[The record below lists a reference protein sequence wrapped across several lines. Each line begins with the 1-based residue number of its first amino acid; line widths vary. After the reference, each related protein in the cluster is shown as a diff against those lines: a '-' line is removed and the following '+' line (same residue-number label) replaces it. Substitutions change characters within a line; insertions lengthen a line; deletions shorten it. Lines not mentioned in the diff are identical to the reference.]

1 MGKRLRLNGLN
12 LRKRVIF
19 VLGIILIGGFTM
31 QTVGAQ
37 DHVEFLGLAAIAGG
51 GEKATKDMAGLSH
64 TLLEDGVS
72 YQDSFD
78 GFGSGI
84 AYTGYQNRYLLLADR
99 GPNKVSYPNGNVV
112 DNTTSYTNRFQIAD
126 IEVKKAEQNYQVN
139 VRLKGT
145 SLLKNQKGEQ
155 FTGISTGYNKN
166 LRRDTEGIRVAPDG
180 TVWTSDEYGPYV
192 DHFNQKGERIGSL
205 KIPAAFLIVYPA
217 DTLTEEMQNNKS
229 GRYTNKGAEGLALS
243 PDGKV
248 LVVAMQGPLIQDGGV
263 NGKYCRFLVY
273 DLENSQ
279 KAPKQFM
286 YPLDSAKTGV
296 SEILAVNDH
305 QFLVDERD
313 GVGGLKGVKLL
324 YLIDFK
330 QPEAPSDVAAVTAL
344 TVDDDLSG
352 RVPLH
357 KQLFADIGA
366 MLNAAGA
373 FTTPAGLPDK
383 IEGYAFGPDLPDG
396 RHLLLATNDN
406 DYSDT
411 YPDYIFAFAVSQSV
425 LPEFQPFK
433 LNEGMKFRP

>member
-1 MGKRLRLNGLN
+1 MGKRLRLNVLN
-12 LRKRVIF
+12 LRKSIVF
-19 VLGIILIGGFTM
+19 VLGIILMSGFTM
-31 QTVGAQ
+31 QAVGAQ
-37 DHVEFLGLAAIAGG
+37 DQVEFLGLAAITGG
-51 GEKATKDMAGLSH
+51 GEKAAKDMSGLPHS
-64 TLLEDGVS
+64 LLEDGVS

-99 GPNKVSYPNGNVV
+99 GPNKVSYPNGSTV
-112 DNTTSYTNRFQIAD
+112 DNTTSYANRFQIAD
-126 IEVKKAEQNYQVN
+126 IELTKADKKYQVS
-139 VRLKGT
+139 VQLKGT
-145 SLLKNQKGEQ
+145 SLLKNQRGKQ
-155 FTGISTGYNKN
+155 FIGISTAYNKN

-192 DHFNQKGERIGSL
+192 DHFNQNGGLIESL
-205 KIPAAFLIVYPA
+205 AIPDAFLITHPA
-217 DTLTEEMQNNKS
+217 NTLTEEMQNNNS
-229 GRYTNKGAEGLALS
+229 GRYTNKGAEGLAIS

-248 LVVAMQGPLIQDGGV
+248 LVVAIQSSLIQDGGAK
-263 NGKYCRFLVY
+263 GKYSRLLVY
-273 DLENSQ
+273 DLTNSK

-286 YPLDSAKTGV
+286 YPLDSAKTAI

-313 GVGGLKGVKLL
+313 GVGGPKGVKLL

-330 QPEAPSDVAAVTAL
+330 QTEAPSDVAAVASL
-344 TVDDDLSG
+344 PVDDNLSG

-357 KQLFADIGA
+357 KQLFADIGGI
-366 MLNAAGA
+366 LNAAGA

-406 DYSDT
+406 DYSDS
-411 YPDYIFAFAVSQSV
+411 YPDYIFAFAVSQGA
-425 LPEFQPFK
+425 LPEFQLSK
-433 LNEGMKFRP
+433 LKEGIKFRP

>member
-1 MGKRLRLNGLN
+1 MDKRLRLNGPN
-12 LRKRVIF
+12 LRKLGI
-19 VLGIILIGGFTM
+19 VLGIVLIGGFAM
-31 QTVGAQ
+31 QGAGAQ
-37 DHVEFLGLAAIAGG
+37 EKVEFLGLAAINGG
-51 GEKATKDMAGLSH
+51 GEKTAKDMTGLPH

-99 GPNKVSYPNGNVV
+99 GPNKISYLNGTDV
-112 DNTTSYTNRFQIAD
+112 DNTTSYANRFQIAD
-126 IEVKKAEQNYQVN
+126 IELKKADQNYQVS

-155 FTGISTGYNKN
+155 FTGISTGYNKK
-166 LRRDTEGIRVAPDG
+166 LRRDTEGVRVAPDG

-192 DHFNQKGERIGSL
+192 DHFNQKGERIGRL
-205 KIPAAFLIVYPA
+205 EIPAAFLIAHPA
-217 DTLTEEMQNNKS
+217 DTLAEEIQNNKS

-263 NGKYCRFLVY
+263 KGKYCRFLVY
-273 DLENSQ
+273 DLDNSQ

-286 YPLDSAKTGV
+286 YPLDSTKMAV
-296 SEILAVNDH
+296 SEILAVNAH

-313 GVGGLKGVKLL
+313 GVGGPKGVKLL

-330 QPEAPSDVAAVTAL
+330 QPETPSDVAAVTAL
-344 TVDDDLSG
+344 PVDDDLSG

-373 FTTPAGLPDK
+373 FITPAGLPDK

-411 YPDYIFAFAVSQSV
+411 YPDYIFAFAVSQNA

-433 LNEGMKFRP
+433 LKEGMKFRP